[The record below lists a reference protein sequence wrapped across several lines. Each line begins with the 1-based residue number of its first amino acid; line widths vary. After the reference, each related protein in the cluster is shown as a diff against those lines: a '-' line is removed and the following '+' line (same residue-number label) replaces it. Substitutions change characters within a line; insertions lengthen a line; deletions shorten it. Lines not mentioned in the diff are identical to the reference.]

1 MTVKSIYFAPLL
13 TLVVFALVFNSCEA
27 PKYYKNVQKDFSA
40 VVRIT
45 TNDRLGSGVIIAKE
59 GYVLTSKHVIGDSK
73 SPTVMLNNGA
83 EYQSTVAAADD
94 AKDLAIIKL
103 PENPAGYPYATLGN
117 SAESDSLQLDSP
129 VLVMGYPADNK
140 INQIMLSTGT
150 ICAFPRMNS
159 VSFLQSDAK
168 IYPGSS
174 GGPMTNS
181 DGDVIGIINSQYTNL
196 KDSCSTFATAISEAQ
211 ALLDSISRSQS
222 PTPLPPPLPPMPPAM
237 TATPTSPCSSV
248 GCLAPDFSLPTTDQ
262 KELALSSLKGK
273 KIILAFLSTTCNA
286 CLKTMRCLLPIY
298 ATWPRDQ
305 LEMVFVI
312 SGEQFDDVQQ
322 WVNLYQIKCPVV
334 LDSQG
339 IVLNLY
345 KPDQHPALYF
355 LMVDGHIKV
364 RKFAP
369 IDDCTQQFDALLRQY

>member
-1 MTVKSIYFAPLL
+1 M
-13 TLVVFALVFNSCEA
+13 
-27 PKYYKNVQKDFSA
+27 
-40 VVRIT
+40 
-45 TNDRLGSGVIIAKE
+45 
-59 GYVLTSKHVIGDSK
+59 LTSKHVIGDSK

-83 EYQSTVAAADD
+83 QYQATVAAADD
-94 AKDLAIIKL
+94 ARDLAIIKL

-117 SAESDSLQLDSP
+117 SAESDSLQLGSP

-150 ICAFPRMNS
+150 ICAFPRINS

-211 ALLDSISRSQS
+211 ALLDSISSSQS

-237 TATPTSPCSSV
+237 TATPTSPCPSV

-262 KELALSSLKGK
+262 KELTLSSLKGK

-286 CLKTMRCLLPIY
+286 CLKTMQCLLPIY

-322 WVNLYQIKCPVV
+322 WVNLYRHKMPGGARFTGTCAESI
-334 LDSQG
+334 
-339 IVLNLY
+339 
-345 KPDQHPALYF
+345 
-355 LMVDGHIKV
+355 
-364 RKFAP
+364 
-369 IDDCTQQFDALLRQY
+369 